1 MNRIDLS
8 FLKNVQRRRVL
19 FGILSALISI
29 SLLGCGTQAPTA
41 AVTPPT
47 SEKVVQAVG
56 AENEYA
62 DVIKQIGGKYVTVAA
77 IMSDPSV
84 DPHSYEA
91 DTKDASIVNK
101 ATLIVQN
108 GLGYDDFI
116 DKLVAASPNSNRT
129 VINVA
134 KELGY
139 SDDTKNPHI
148 WYKTD
153 TMPKVAVLIAKDLEK
168 QLPDQK
174 QYFEDQL
181 TQFNNSLKTWTDD
194 LNQLQQDYAHTGVAV
209 TEPVS
214 DYLLQAA
221 NLDIKT
227 PWAFQSAIMNGTDPS
242 PQDVKTQQDLFNNKQ
257 VKVFIY
263 NTQAV
268 SDTTKALLDLAK
280 SNNIP
285 VVGVYET
292 MPANHTYQTWMEEET
307 TNILKALKNGV
318 STESLS

>member
-1 MNRIDLS
+1 MKRANLS
-8 FLKNVQRRRVL
+8 YIKIVQRRRVL
-19 FGILSALISI
+19 FGILSAIISI
-29 SLLGCGTQAPTA
+29 SLLGCGTQSPTA
-41 AVTPPT
+41 NVTPST
-47 SEKVVQAVG
+47 SGKVIQAVG

-91 DTKDASIVNK
+91 DTKAASNVSK

-108 GLGYDDFI
+108 GLGYDDFMN
-116 DKLVAASPNSNRT
+116 KLVAASPNSNRT
-129 VINVA
+129 VIDVA

-139 SDDTKNPHI
+139 ADDTKNPHI

-153 TMPKVAVLIAKDLEK
+153 TMPKVAALIAKDLEK

-181 TQFNNSLKTWTDD
+181 KQFNNSLKTWKDD
-194 LNQLQQDYAHTGVAV
+194 LNQLQQAYANTGVAV

-214 DYLLQAA
+214 DYLLEAA

-227 PWAFQSAIMNGTDPS
+227 PWAFQAAIMTGTDPS
-242 PQDVKTQQDLFNNKQ
+242 PQDVKTQEDLFNRKQ

-268 SDTTKALLDLAK
+268 SNTTQALLDLAK

-292 MPANHTYQTWMEEET
+292 MPPNHTYQTWMEGET
-307 TNILKALKNGV
+307 KSILNALKNGV
-318 STESLS
+318 STVTLS

>member
-1 MNRIDLS
+1 MKRVNFSYLR
-8 FLKNVQRRRVL
+8 NVQRRRVL
-19 FGILSALISI
+19 FGIFSAIISI
-29 SLLGCGTQAPTA
+29 SLLGCGTQSSSTN
-41 AVTPPT
+41 VTPPT
-47 SEKVVQAVG
+47 SEKVIQAVG

-91 DTKDASIVNK
+91 DTKDASVVSK

-139 SDDTKNPHI
+139 SDDTKNPHL

-153 TMPKVAVLIAKDLEK
+153 TMPKVAALIAKDLEK

-194 LNQLQQDYAHTGVAV
+194 INQLQQAYANTGVAV

-227 PWAFQSAIMNGTDPS
+227 PWAFQAAIMNGTDPS
-242 PQDVKTQQDLFNNKQ
+242 PQDVKTQQDFFNNKQ
-257 VKVFIY
+257 IKVFIY

-268 SDTTKALLDLAK
+268 SDTTKSLLALAK

-292 MPANHTYQTWMEEET
+292 MPPNHTYQTWMEEET

>member
-1 MNRIDLS
+1 MKRVNLS
-8 FLKNVQRRRVL
+8 YLKNVQRRRVL
-19 FGILSALISI
+19 FGILSAIISI
-29 SLLGCGTQAPTA
+29 SLLGCGTQAPKT

-47 SEKVVQAVG
+47 SEKVIQAVG

-62 DVIKQIGGKYVTVAA
+62 DVIRQIGGKYVAVAA

-91 DTKDASIVNK
+91 DTKAASNVSK

-108 GLGYDDFI
+108 GLGYDDFMN
-116 DKLVAASPNSNRT
+116 KLVAASPNSNRT
-129 VINVA
+129 VIDVA

-139 SDDTKNPHI
+139 ADDTKNPHI

-153 TMPKVAVLIAKDLEK
+153 TMPKVAALIAKDLEK

-194 LNQLQQDYAHTGVAV
+194 INQLQQAYAKSGVAV

-214 DYLLQAA
+214 DYLLEAA

-227 PWAFQSAIMNGTDPS
+227 PWAFQAAIMNGTDPS
-242 PQDVKTQQDLFNNKQ
+242 PQDVKTQEDLFNSKQ

-268 SDTTKALLDLAK
+268 SNTTKALLDLAK

-292 MPANHTYQTWMEEET
+292 MPPNHTYQTWMEEET
-307 TNILKALKNGV
+307 ISILKALKTGV
-318 STESLS
+318 STETLK

>member
-1 MNRIDLS
+1 MNRIDTS
-8 FLKNVQRRRVL
+8 FLKNIQRRRAL
-19 FGILSALISI
+19 FAILPALISI
-29 SLLGCGTQAPTA
+29 SLLGCGTQSPTA
-41 AVTPPT
+41 NVVPT
-47 SEKVVQAVG
+47 TNEKVVQAVG

-62 DVIKQIGGKYVTVAA
+62 DVIKQIGGKYVNVTA

-91 DTKDASIVNK
+91 DTKDASVVSK

-108 GLGYDDFI
+108 GLGYDDFMA
-116 DKLVAASPNSNRT
+116 KLEAGSTNSNRI
-129 VINVA
+129 VIDVA
-134 KELGY
+134 KELSY
-139 SDDTKNPHI
+139 SDDTKNPHL
-148 WYKTD
+148 WYKPD
-153 TMPKVAVLIAKDLEK
+153 TMPKVAALIAKDLEK

-181 TQFNNSLKTWTDD
+181 TRFNNSLKTWTDD
-194 LNQLQQDYAHTGVAV
+194 LNQLQQANAKTGVAV

-227 PWAFQSAIMNGTDPS
+227 PWAFQAAIMNGTDPS

-257 VKVFIY
+257 VNVFIY

-268 SDTTKALLDLAK
+268 SDATKALLSLAQ

-292 MPANHTYQTWMEEET
+292 MPPNHTYQTWMEEET
-307 TNILKALKNGV
+307 INILKALKNGV
-318 STESLS
+318 STETLS

>member
-8 FLKNVQRRRVL
+8 FLKNVQRRRAL
-19 FGILSALISI
+19 FGILSAIISI
-29 SLLGCGTQAPTA
+29 SLLGCGTQSPTPN
-41 AVTPPT
+41 VTPST
-47 SEKVVQAVG
+47 SEKVIQAVG

-91 DTKDASIVNK
+91 DTKDASVVSK

-139 SDDTKNPHI
+139 SDDTKNPHL

-153 TMPKVAVLIAKDLEK
+153 TMPKVAALIAKDLEK

-194 LNQLQQDYAHTGVAV
+194 INQLQQAYANTGVAV

-227 PWAFQSAIMNGTDPS
+227 PWAFQAAIMNGTDPS
-242 PQDVKTQQDLFNNKQ
+242 PQDVKTQQDFFNNKQ
-257 VKVFIY
+257 IKVFIY

-292 MPANHTYQTWMEEET
+292 MPSNHTYQTWMEEET